1 MLTFQMLTM
10 LLQMCGY
17 EGCYCVFFFLQLYV
31 TLLSVIT
38 LKYLAHEVIQE
49 WCRVASVVP
58 AILWC
63 DVSFTVL
70 AISIVNIQFYS
81 SFYFILLCV
90 NTQQILKWKG
100 KTY

>member
-1 MLTFQMLTM
+1 MLTFQMLTVWEWG
-10 LLQMCGY
+10 LC
-17 EGCYCVFFFLQLYV
+17 FFS
-31 TLLSVIT
+31 TSVIT
-38 LKYLAHEVIQE
+38 LKYLAHEGVQE
-49 WCRVASVVP
+49 WYKVASVVP

-63 DVSFTVL
+63 DVNFTVL